1 MSSRGPARRLYRA
14 ALRAVE
20 RLANALGLNVALAR
34 DYYSP
39 LPVRSELERHRSRWA
54 RPSALPGVE
63 YDLDAMSA
71 LHARLFADHGAEL
84 RDLPSYDEAKEL
96 GYGPGFTR
104 LDAQWLYLVMRH
116 LRPARYV
123 EIGSG
128 LSTWYAS
135 RAAARNAAEGR
146 PCRLSAIDPYPS
158 TGIRSIPGLDVLD
171 QPVQSAPLETFLE
184 LEAGDVLFIDS
195 THVVRIDG
203 DVPHLYLE
211 VLPRLA
217 PGVVVH
223 SHDVHF
229 PYNTP
234 HPAEAYV
241 LRAKWPR
248 YWTEAMLLQAFL
260 CGNQSWE
267 ILLSAGLLRHFA
279 EDRLRAPVPDYR
291 ALVVEDHDTH
301 YGSIWYR
308 RKPAS

>member
-1 MSSRGPARRLYRA
+1 VQG
-14 ALRAVE
+14 
-20 RLANALGLNVALAR
+20 LANRLGLNVALAS

-39 LPVRSELERHRSRWA
+39 LPLRGELRRHRARWDK
-54 RPSALPGVE
+54 PSALAGVR
-63 YDLDAMSA
+63 YDLDAMRA
-71 LHARLFADHGAEL
+71 FHARLFTDRGAEL
-84 RDLPSYDEAKEL
+84 RDLPSYDEAKRL

-104 LDAQWLYLVMRH
+104 LDAQWVYLVLRH
-116 LRPARYV
+116 LRPARWV

-135 RAAARNAAEGR
+135 RAAARNAEEGR
-146 PCRLSAIDPYPS
+146 TCRLVAIDPYAS
-158 TGIRSIPGLDVLD
+158 ASVRALPGLTVVRE
-171 QPVQSAPLETFLE
+171 PVQSVELAPFLE
-184 LEAGDVLFIDS
+184 LESGDVLFIDS
-195 THVVRIDG
+195 THVVKIDG

-241 LRAKWPR
+241 LDAKWPR

-260 CGNQSWE
+260 CGNESWE

-279 EDRLRAPVPDYR
+279 EDHLRATVPDYR
-291 ALVVEDHDTH
+291 PLAIVDHDTH
-301 YGSIWYR
+301 HGSIWYR
-308 RKPAS
+308 RKPAPAS